1 MFFDFLKDLSGFLT
15 FFEAPPKSKARR
27 LAYDALLGVFGA
39 DKDRL
44 KRFLKLQLD
53 QDLDTISTAGNL
65 RDIIFAVVLE
75 AENEGWLTNLL
86 TKAKGEFPENPE
98 FVAKCDQALSWLEV
112 DRQKQVEAEKA
123 PPPARRINLILAIT
137 FVVLLTI
144 WALVLFGWT
153 TVWYVV
159 AALGA
164 WLATNVLQFLFEL
177 EKLRRIDQFLGVVL
191 GSPRTTYMLGGLL
204 IFGIVGSLFVGSV
217 QAPPEDDQFDV
228 RIARL
233 AEDHIGKRL
242 DPGHV
247 RAFPTMLGW
256 PREVTV
262 WADGYQPRPVKI
274 WPWWRQRLRVADG
287 DFHLTPYVLIAAD
300 NQLAP
305 SIHNKHPW
313 ELEIRVNDKTSKL
326 INFYGEFVLLGDTD
340 RQPNWIKKRNRSPLY
355 VVGSNDGTGAPRR

>member
-1 MFFDFLKDLSGFLT
+1 
-15 FFEAPPKSKARR
+15 
-27 LAYDALLGVFGA
+27 
-39 DKDRL
+39 
-44 KRFLKLQLD
+44 
-53 QDLDTISTAGNL
+53 
-65 RDIIFAVVLE
+65 
-75 AENEGWLTNLL
+75 
-86 TKAKGEFPENPE
+86 
-98 FVAKCDQALSWLEV
+98 LEV

-137 FVVLLTI
+137 FAVLLI
-144 WALVLFGWT
+144 VWALVLFGWT
-153 TVWYVV
+153 TVWYVLG
-159 AALGA
+159 ALGA
-164 WLATNVLQFLFEL
+164 WLATNVLQFLFES
-177 EKLRRIDQFLGVVL
+177 EKLRKIDQFLGVVL

-217 QAPPEDDQFDV
+217 QAPPEDDKFDV

-256 PREVTV
+256 PREVMV

-340 RQPNWIKKRNRSPLY
+340 RQPDWIKKRLDSSDPRLTESRRKTQTIGGGEPTLVAPPILLTPGDIVKVRLRKWLDESGGKFRYEPQPDWATLQAPDPGNRHEAMSLLILPEPKP
-355 VVGSNDGTGAPRR
+355 N